1 MDWLDQYEIRARIVP
16 AAIISLPIAISIIAI
31 ISTTSDQFTQW
42 ILGGGFIYIIFSY
55 MLSFLIRYNGRELEK
70 DLWTKW
76 DGAPST
82 RFMRWRDSTFGNDL
96 KQQLH
101 EVVKNDCGITLSTRS
116 QEEIDPGKA
125 DEQISQS
132 FLHVKGI
139 VRKDDPEGVW
149 SKHNAE
155 YGFHRNLLG
164 SRKFWLAFSIVGIM
178 ACVTSFYFMKN
189 ENLVIGLAL
198 NILLAI
204 ISILGGWYYLP
215 MMIRTTADRYAEST
229 WISFLACLEKRSH

>member
-1 MDWLDQYEIRARIVP
+1 MDWLDQYEIRARIMP

-31 ISTTSDQFTQW
+31 TSIISDQFTQW
-42 ILGGGFIYIIFSY
+42 IVGGGFIFIIFGY
-55 MLSFLIRYNGRELEK
+55 MLSFLIRYYGRELEK
-70 DLWTKW
+70 DLWIKW

-82 RFMRWRDSTFGNDL
+82 RFMRWRDSTFGDDL

-101 EVVKNDCGITLSTRS
+101 ETVKNHCGIALSTRA
-116 QEEIDPGKA
+116 QEEIDPRKA
-125 DEQISQS
+125 DEQIGQS

-164 SRKFWLAFSIVGIM
+164 SRKFWLAFPIIGIM
-178 ACVTSFYFMKN
+178 ACGTVFYFMKN
-189 ENLVIGLAL
+189 ENLVLGLAL
-198 NILLAI
+198 NILMAI

-215 MMIRTTADRYAEST
+215 MVIKITADRYAESM
-229 WISFLACLEKRSH
+229 WISFLACSKKISQ